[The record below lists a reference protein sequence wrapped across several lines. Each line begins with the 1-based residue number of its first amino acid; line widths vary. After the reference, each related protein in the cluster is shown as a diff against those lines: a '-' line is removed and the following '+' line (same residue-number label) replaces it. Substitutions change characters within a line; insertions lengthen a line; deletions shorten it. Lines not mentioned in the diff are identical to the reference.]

1 MLFHQ
6 QGNSIGAGIY
16 NGYLYRNFNWLLHM
30 HKAFEF
36 ALVLEGE
43 VSAVVGQNQYTV
55 KAGESLLIM
64 PFQVHAYT
72 PDADALFFI
81 SVFSGNYVPEF
92 AKIAADREPCCALF
106 RPSPESSSFI
116 CHSVGLDKAVP
127 TPAQKQVRQHLGNPP
142 PLFLSAYLYTVCAE
156 FEKTAVWQEKEQNSE
171 LIYRILSYIEKN
183 YTEDISLATLADSL
197 SYEYHYLSRLFHETL
212 KVPFRT
218 LVNQYRCE
226 LAKEKLLTT
235 EEPIASIAMNCG
247 FQSIRSFNRSFSD
260 FSGVSPSVF
269 RSH

>member
-6 QGNSIGAGIY
+6 QGNSIGDSIY
-16 NGYLYRNFNWLLHM
+16 NGYLYRSISWLLHI

-36 ALVLEGE
+36 ALVLDGE
-43 VSAVVGQNQYTV
+43 VSAVVGQKQYLV
-55 KAGESLLIM
+55 KAGEALLIM
-64 PFQVHAYT
+64 PFQLHAYT
-72 PDADALFFI
+72 PDTNALFFI

-92 AKIAADREPCCALF
+92 AKATADREPCCAIF
-106 RPSPESSSFI
+106 RPSPESTSFI
-116 CHSVGLDKAVP
+116 CHSVGVNKSILAS
-127 TPAQKQVRQHLGNPP
+127 KQICQYLESPSP
-142 PLFLSAYLYTVCAE
+142 FFLSAYLYTVCAE
-156 FEKTAVWQEKEQNSE
+156 FERTAVWQEKEQNSE

-183 YTEDISLATLADSL
+183 YTEDISLATLADNL

-212 KVPFRT
+212 NVPFRT
-218 LVNQYRCE
+218 LLNQYRCE